1 MSRPSSL
8 PKLAECVRFEGMA
21 GAGPAAERG
30 NTLDKLY
37 REALGGVAELDP
49 NNDDHRGIAWAVG
62 MTRIL
67 ANKQADDV
75 GPEIF
80 TTESILWKEDDL
92 RVQAMGMQGTADCAL
107 PHARTSI
114 DLKTGQERNYMEQQA
129 LYALGFMSRY
139 KVDRWTVVLIYSDLR
154 TMKTLDFT
162 RPWAESIIRNLM
174 ARVNDPQS
182 VATPCDYCNWCAK
195 KYTCAERLETVAFW
209 AGKDPATIDWQAEM
223 NDPVKLAQFIN
234 LCSLITSK
242 DGLEDYARG
251 LAREKL
257 NTGEDVPGFV
267 LRNRKGRE
275 YVEPET
281 VAIHAEQLGIANILA
296 AYGSLSAEKFKG
308 LWETA
313 LSGVPFPTEEIK
325 SGPGSQFVASQPKP
339 KTKPSKS

>member
-8 PKLAECVRFEGMA
+8 PKLAECVRFEGKA

-37 REALGGVAELDP
+37 REVLGGVAALDP
-49 NNDDHRGIAWAVG
+49 NNEEHKGVSWAVDV
-62 MTRIL
+62 TRIL
-67 ANKQADDV
+67 AKKEADDV

-92 RVQAMGMQGTADCAL
+92 RVKAMGMQGTADCAL

-114 DLKTGQERNYMEQQA
+114 DLKSGQERNYIEQQA
-129 LYALGFMSRY
+129 LYALGFMARY
-139 KVDRWTVVLIYSDLR
+139 NVKAWTVVLLYSDLR
-154 TMKTLDFT
+154 QMREFKFT
-162 RPWAESIIRNLM
+162 QYWAENIIRQLM
-174 ARVNDPQS
+174 ARVNDPLS

-313 LSGVPFPTEEIK
+313 LSGVPFPSDEIK
-325 SGPGSQFVASQPKP
+325 SGPGSQFVASQPKQ
-339 KTKPSKS
+339 KTKPLKS

>member
-1 MSRPSSL
+1 
-8 PKLAECVRFEGMA
+8 
-21 GAGPAAERG
+21 
-30 NTLDKLY
+30 
-37 REALGGVAELDP
+37 
-49 NNDDHRGIAWAVG
+49 
-62 MTRIL
+62 
-67 ANKQADDV
+67 
-75 GPEIF
+75 
-80 TTESILWKEDDL
+80 
-92 RVQAMGMQGTADCAL
+92 
-107 PHARTSI
+107 
-114 DLKTGQERNYMEQQA
+114 
-129 LYALGFMSRY
+129 
-139 KVDRWTVVLIYSDLR
+139 
-154 TMKTLDFT
+154 MKTLDFT

-182 VATPCDYCNWCAK
+182 VATPCEYCNWCAK

-251 LAREKL
+251 LARDKL

-313 LSGVPFPTEEIK
+313 LSGVPFPTDEIK

-339 KTKPSKS
+339 KTKPLKS

>member
-8 PKLAECVRFEGMA
+8 PKLAECVRFEGKA

-37 REALGGVAELDP
+37 REVLGGVAELDP
-49 NNDDHRGIAWAVG
+49 NNEEHKGISWAVDV
-62 MTRIL
+62 TRIL
-67 ANKQADDV
+67 ANKQADDF

-107 PHARTSI
+107 PHARASI

-139 KVDRWTVVLIYSDLR
+139 NVDKWTVVLLYSDLR
-154 TMKTLDFT
+154 KMVELKFT
-162 RPWAESIIRNLM
+162 RYWAESMIRNLM
-174 ARVNDPQS
+174 ARVNDPLS

-195 KYTCAERLETVAFW
+195 KYTCPERLETVAFW

-251 LAREKL
+251 LARDKL

-313 LSGVPFPTEEIK
+313 LNGVPFPTDEIK

-339 KTKPSKS
+339 KTKPLKS

>member
-1 MSRPSSL
+1 
-8 PKLAECVRFEGMA
+8 MA

-37 REALGGVAELDP
+37 REVLGGVAALDP
-49 NNDDHRGIAWAVG
+49 NNEEHKGVSWAVDV
-62 MTRIL
+62 TRIL

-174 ARVNDPQS
+174 ARVNDPLS
-182 VATPCDYCNWCAK
+182 VATPCEYCNWCAK
-195 KYTCAERLETVAFW
+195 KYTCVERLETVAFW

-308 LWETA
+308 LWESA
-313 LSGVPFPTEEIK
+313 LSGVPFPSDEIK

-339 KTKPSKS
+339 KNKPSKS

>member
-1 MSRPSSL
+1 MIRPSSL

-37 REALGGVAELDP
+37 REVLGGVAVLDP
-49 NNDDHRGIAWAVG
+49 NDEEHKGISWAVD

-80 TTESILWKEDDL
+80 TAESILWNEDDL
-92 RVQAMGMQGTADCAL
+92 RVEALGMRGTADCAL

-114 DLKTGQERNYMEQQA
+114 DLKTGQERNYLEQQA
-129 LYALGFMSRY
+129 LYAIGFMARY
-139 KVDRWTVVLIYSDLR
+139 NVKEWTVVLLYSDLR
-154 TMKTLDFT
+154 MMREFKFT
-162 RPWAESIIRNLM
+162 QNWAEGIIRNLM
-174 ARVNDPQS
+174 AKVNDPVA

-195 KYTCAERLETVAFW
+195 RYTCSERLETVAFW
-209 AGKDPATIDWQAEM
+209 AGKDPATIDWQAEL
-223 NDPVKLAQFIN
+223 NDPVKLAQFISM
-234 LCSLITSK
+234 CSLITSK

-251 LAREKL
+251 LARDKL

-267 LRNRKGRE
+267 LRNRRGRE

-313 LSGVPFPTEEIK
+313 LSGVPFPTDEIK
-325 SGPGSQFVASQPKP
+325 SGPSSQFVASQPKP
-339 KTKPSKS
+339 KTKPLKS

>member
-37 REALGGVAELDP
+37 REVLGGVAELDP

-67 ANKQADDV
+67 AKKEADDV

-80 TTESILWKEDDL
+80 TTESILWNEDDL

-114 DLKTGQERNYMEQQA
+114 DLKSGQERNYIEQQA

-139 KVDRWTVVLIYSDLR
+139 NVDKWTVVLLYSDLR
-154 TMKTLDFT
+154 KMVELKFT
-162 RPWAESIIRNLM
+162 RYWAESMIRNLM
-174 ARVNDPQS
+174 ARVNDPLS

-195 KYTCAERLETVAFW
+195 KYTCEERLETVAFW

-223 NDPVKLAQFIN
+223 NDPVNLAQFIN

-251 LAREKL
+251 LARDKL

-313 LSGVPFPTEEIK
+313 LSGVPFPSDEIK

-339 KTKPSKS
+339 KTKQSKS

>member
-30 NTLDKLY
+30 NVLDKLY
-37 REALGGVAELDP
+37 REVLGGVAALDP
-49 NNDDHRGIAWAVG
+49 KNEEHNGIHWAVDV
-62 MTRIL
+62 TRIL

-114 DLKTGQERNYMEQQA
+114 DLKTGQERNYIEQQA
-129 LYALGFMSRY
+129 LYALGFMERY
-139 KVDRWTVVLIYSDLR
+139 NVKTWTVVLLYSDLR
-154 TMKTLDFT
+154 QMREFKFT
-162 RPWAESIIRNLM
+162 QYWAENIIRQLM
-174 ARVNDPQS
+174 ARVNDPLS
-182 VATPCDYCNWCAK
+182 LATPCDYCNWCAK

-209 AGKDPATIDWQAEM
+209 AGKDPATIDWKAEM

-251 LAREKL
+251 LARDKL

-313 LSGVPFPTEEIK
+313 LSGVPFPTDEIK

-339 KTKPSKS
+339 KTKPLKP

>member
-37 REALGGVAELDP
+37 REVLGGVAELDP

-80 TTESILWKEDDL
+80 TTESILWKEDEL

-162 RPWAESIIRNLM
+162 RPWAESIIRNLSFYK
-174 ARVNDPQS
+174 R
-182 VATPCDYCNWCAK
+182 
-195 KYTCAERLETVAFW
+195 R
-209 AGKDPATIDWQAEM
+209 
-223 NDPVKLAQFIN
+223 
-234 LCSLITSK
+234 
-242 DGLEDYARG
+242 DGDFE
-251 LAREKL
+251 
-257 NTGEDVPGFV
+257 
-267 LRNRKGRE
+267 
-275 YVEPET
+275 
-281 VAIHAEQLGIANILA
+281 
-296 AYGSLSAEKFKG
+296 
-308 LWETA
+308 
-313 LSGVPFPTEEIK
+313 
-325 SGPGSQFVASQPKP
+325 
-339 KTKPSKS
+339 

>member
-313 LSGVPFPTEEIK
+313 LSGVPFPTDEIK

>member
-37 REALGGVAELDP
+37 REVLGGVAELDP
-49 NNDDHRGIAWAVG
+49 NDDDHRGIAWAVG

-80 TTESILWKEDDL
+80 TTDIILWKEDDL
-92 RVQAMGMQGTADCAL
+92 RVQAMGLQGTADCAL

-139 KVDRWTVVLIYSDLR
+139 KVERWTVILIYSDLR
-154 TMKTLDFT
+154 TMKTLEFT

-174 ARVNDPQS
+174 ARVNDPAA
-182 VATPCDYCNWCAK
+182 VATPCEYCNWCAK

-209 AGKDPATIDWQAEM
+209 AGKDPGTIDWQAEM

-251 LAREKL
+251 LARDKL

-267 LRNRKGRE
+267 LRSRRGRE

-313 LSGVPFPTEEIK
+313 LSGVPFPTDEIK

-339 KTKPSKS
+339 KTKPLKS

>member
-30 NTLDKLY
+30 NVLDKLY
-37 REALGGVAELDP
+37 REVLGGVAELDP

-80 TTESILWKEDDL
+80 TTESILWKEDEL

-107 PHARTSI
+107 PHARASI

-139 KVDRWTVVLIYSDLR
+139 NVDKWTVVLLYSDLR
-154 TMKTLDFT
+154 KMVELKFT
-162 RPWAESIIRNLM
+162 RYWAESMIRNLM
-174 ARVNDPQS
+174 ARVNDPLS

-195 KYTCAERLETVAFW
+195 KYTCEERLETVAFW
-209 AGKDPATIDWQAEM
+209 AGKDPATIEWQAEM
-223 NDPVKLAQFIN
+223 NDPVNLAQFIN

-251 LAREKL
+251 LARDKL

-313 LSGVPFPTEEIK
+313 LSGVPFPSDEIK

>member
-1 MSRPSSL
+1 MIRPSSL

-37 REALGGVAELDP
+37 REVLGGVAALDP
-49 NNDDHRGIAWAVG
+49 NDEEHRGISWAVD

-67 ANKQADDV
+67 ANKQAEDV

-80 TTESILWKEDDL
+80 TTESILWHEDDL
-92 RVQAMGMQGTADCAL
+92 RVEALGMRGTADCAL

-114 DLKTGQERNYMEQQA
+114 DLKTGQERNYIEQQM
-129 LYALGFMSRY
+129 LYALGFMARY
-139 KVDRWTVVLIYSDLR
+139 KVKEWTVVLLYSDLR
-154 TMKTLDFT
+154 MMREFKFT
-162 RPWAESIIRNLM
+162 QNWAEGIIRNLM
-174 ARVNDPQS
+174 AKVHDPVA
-182 VATPCDYCNWCAK
+182 VATPCEYCNWCAK

-209 AGKDPATIDWQAEM
+209 AGKDPTIDWHDEL

-234 LCSLITSK
+234 MCSLITSK

-251 LAREKL
+251 LARDKL

-267 LRNRKGRE
+267 LRNRRGRE

-313 LSGVPFPTEEIK
+313 LSGVPFPTDEIK
-325 SGPGSQFVASQPKP
+325 SGPSSQFVASQPKP

>member
-1 MSRPSSL
+1 
-8 PKLAECVRFEGMA
+8 
-21 GAGPAAERG
+21 
-30 NTLDKLY
+30 
-37 REALGGVAELDP
+37 
-49 NNDDHRGIAWAVG
+49 
-62 MTRIL
+62 
-67 ANKQADDV
+67 
-75 GPEIF
+75 
-80 TTESILWKEDDL
+80 
-92 RVQAMGMQGTADCAL
+92 MGMQGTADCAL

-139 KVDRWTVVLIYSDLR
+139 NVDKWTVVLIYSDLR
-154 TMKTLDFT
+154 TMKTLEFT
-162 RPWAESIIRNLM
+162 RPWAESIICNLM
-174 ARVNDPQS
+174 ARVNDPVA

-195 KYTCAERLETVAFW
+195 RYTCAERLETVAFW
-209 AGKDPATIDWQAEM
+209 AGKDPATIDWQSEM
-223 NDPVKLAQFIN
+223 DDPVKLAQFIN
-234 LCSLITSK
+234 MCSLITSK

-251 LAREKL
+251 LARDKL

-267 LRNRKGRE
+267 LRNRRGRE

-313 LSGVPFPTEEIK
+313 LSGVPFPTDEIK

>member
-30 NTLDKLY
+30 NVLDKLY
-37 REALGGVAELDP
+37 REVLGGVAELDP

-80 TTESILWKEDDL
+80 TTESILWKEDEL

-114 DLKTGQERNYMEQQA
+114 DLKTGQERNYMEQQS

-139 KVDRWTVVLIYSDLR
+139 NVDRWTVVLIYSDLR

-174 ARVNDPQS
+174 ARVNDPQA
-182 VATPCDYCNWCAK
+182 VATPCEYCNWCAK

-251 LAREKL
+251 LARDKL

-313 LSGVPFPTEEIK
+313 LSGVPFPTDEIK

-339 KTKPSKS
+339 KTKPLKS

>member
-1 MSRPSSL
+1 
-8 PKLAECVRFEGMA
+8 MA

-37 REALGGVAELDP
+37 REVLGGVAALDP
-49 NNDDHRGIAWAVG
+49 NNEEHKGVSWAVDV
-62 MTRIL
+62 TRIL
-67 ANKQADDV
+67 AKKEADDV

-114 DLKTGQERNYMEQQA
+114 DLKSGQERNYVEQQA
-129 LYALGFMSRY
+129 LYALGFMERY
-139 KVDRWTVVLIYSDLR
+139 NVKTWTVVLLYSDLR
-154 TMKTLDFT
+154 QMREFKFT
-162 RPWAESIIRNLM
+162 QYWAENIIRQLM

-182 VATPCDYCNWCAK
+182 VATPCEYCNWCAK

-209 AGKDPATIDWQAEM
+209 AGKDPATIDWHAEM

-313 LSGVPFPTEEIK
+313 LSGVPFPTDEIK

>member
-1 MSRPSSL
+1 MIRPSSL

-30 NTLDKLY
+30 NVLDKLY
-37 REALGGVAELDP
+37 REVLGGVAELDP

-80 TTESILWKEDDL
+80 TTESILWKEDEL

-174 ARVNDPQS
+174 ARVNDPES
-182 VATPCDYCNWCAK
+182 VATPCEYCNWCAK

-234 LCSLITSK
+234 LCSIITSK

-251 LAREKL
+251 LARDKL

-313 LSGVPFPTEEIK
+313 LSGVPFPTDEIK

-339 KTKPSKS
+339 KTKPLKS

>member
-37 REALGGVAELDP
+37 REVLGGVAELDP
-49 NNDDHRGIAWAVG
+49 NDDDHRGIAWAVG

-92 RVQAMGMQGTADCAL
+92 RVQAMGLQGTADCAL

-139 KVDRWTVVLIYSDLR
+139 KVESWTVILIYSDLR
-154 TMKTLDFT
+154 TMKTLEFT

-174 ARVNDPQS
+174 ARINDPIA
-182 VATPCDYCNWCAK
+182 VATPCEYCNWCAK
-195 KYTCAERLETVAFW
+195 KYTCPERLETVAFW

-234 LCSLITSK
+234 LCSIITSK

-251 LAREKL
+251 LARDKL

-313 LSGVPFPTEEIK
+313 LSGVPFPTDEIK

-339 KTKPSKS
+339 KTKPQS

>member
-1 MSRPSSL
+1 MIRPSSL

-37 REALGGVAELDP
+37 REVLGGVAVLDP
-49 NNDDHRGIAWAVG
+49 NDEEHKGISWAVD

-80 TTESILWKEDDL
+80 ITESILWKEDDL
-92 RVQAMGMQGTADCAL
+92 RVEAMGMRGTADCAL

-114 DLKTGQERNYMEQQA
+114 DLKTGQERNYIEQQA
-129 LYALGFMSRY
+129 LYALGFMARY
-139 KVDRWTVVLIYSDLR
+139 NVKEWTVVLLYSDLR
-154 TMKTLDFT
+154 LMMKYKFT
-162 RPWAESIIRNLM
+162 QYWAETMIRHLM
-174 ARVNDPQS
+174 AKVHDS
-182 VATPCDYCNWCAK
+182 VAVATPCEYCNWCAK

-209 AGKDPATIDWQAEM
+209 AGKDPTVDWHDEL

-234 LCSLITSK
+234 MCSLITSK

-251 LAREKL
+251 LARDKL

-267 LRNRKGRE
+267 LRNRRGRE

-313 LSGVPFPTEEIK
+313 LSGVPFPTDEIK

>member
-30 NTLDKLY
+30 NVLDKLY
-37 REALGGVAELDP
+37 REVLGGVAALDP
-49 NNDDHRGIAWAVG
+49 KNEEHNGIHWAVDV
-62 MTRIL
+62 TRIL

-114 DLKTGQERNYMEQQA
+114 DLKSGQERNYIEQQA
-129 LYALGFMSRY
+129 LYALGFMARY
-139 KVDRWTVVLIYSDLR
+139 NVKAWTVVLLYSDLR
-154 TMKTLDFT
+154 QMREFKFT
-162 RPWAESIIRNLM
+162 QYWAETIIRNLM
-174 ARVNDPQS
+174 ARVNDPLS

-251 LAREKL
+251 LARDKL

-313 LSGVPFPTEEIK
+313 LNGVPFPTDEIK

-339 KTKPSKS
+339 KTKPLKS

>member
-37 REALGGVAELDP
+37 REVLGGVAELDP

-80 TTESILWKEDDL
+80 TTESILWKEDEL

-114 DLKTGQERNYMEQQA
+114 DLKTGQERNYMEQQS

-139 KVDRWTVVLIYSDLR
+139 NVDRWTVVLIYSDLR

-174 ARVNDPQS
+174 ARVNDPES
-182 VATPCDYCNWCAK
+182 VATPCEYCNWCAK

-234 LCSLITSK
+234 LCSIITSK

-251 LAREKL
+251 LARDKL

-313 LSGVPFPTEEIK
+313 LSGVPFPTDEIK

-339 KTKPSKS
+339 KTKPLKS

>member
-8 PKLAECVRFEGMA
+8 PKLAECVRFEGKA

-37 REALGGVAELDP
+37 REVLGGVAELDP
-49 NNDDHRGIAWAVG
+49 NNEEHKGISWAVDV
-62 MTRIL
+62 TRIL

-114 DLKTGQERNYMEQQA
+114 DLKSGQERNYMEQQA
-129 LYALGFMSRY
+129 LYALGFMARY
-139 KVDRWTVVLIYSDLR
+139 NVDKWTVILLYSDLR
-154 TMKTLDFT
+154 KMVELKFT
-162 RPWAESIIRNLM
+162 RYWAESMIRNLM
-174 ARVNDPQS
+174 ARVNDPLS

-234 LCSLITSK
+234 LCSIITSK

-251 LAREKL
+251 LARDKL
-257 NTGEDVPGFV
+257 NTGENVPGFV

-313 LSGVPFPTEEIK
+313 LSGVPFPTDEIK

-339 KTKPSKS
+339 KTKPQP

>member
-37 REALGGVAELDP
+37 REVLGGVAALDP
-49 NNDDHRGIAWAVG
+49 NNEEHKGVSWAVDV
-62 MTRIL
+62 TRIL
-67 ANKQADDV
+67 AKKEADDV

-114 DLKTGQERNYMEQQA
+114 DLKSGQERNYVEQQA
-129 LYALGFMSRY
+129 LYALGFMERY
-139 KVDRWTVVLIYSDLR
+139 NVKTWTVVLLYSDLR
-154 TMKTLDFT
+154 QMREFKFT
-162 RPWAESIIRNLM
+162 QYWAENIIRQLM

-182 VATPCDYCNWCAK
+182 VATPCEYCNWCAK

-209 AGKDPATIDWQAEM
+209 AGKDPATIDWHAEM

-313 LSGVPFPTEEIK
+313 LSGVPFPTDEIK

>member
-1 MSRPSSL
+1 
-8 PKLAECVRFEGMA
+8 MA

-37 REALGGVAELDP
+37 REVLGGVAELDP

-80 TTESILWKEDDL
+80 TTESILWKEDEL

-174 ARVNDPQS
+174 ARVNDPES
-182 VATPCDYCNWCAK
+182 VATPCEYCNWCAK

-234 LCSLITSK
+234 LCSIITSK

-251 LAREKL
+251 LARDKL

-313 LSGVPFPTEEIK
+313 LSGVPFPTDEIK

>member
-8 PKLAECVRFEGMA
+8 PKLAECVRFEGLA

-37 REALGGVAELDP
+37 REVLGGVAELDP
-49 NNDDHRGIAWAVG
+49 NNDEHRGIAWAVG

-313 LSGVPFPTEEIK
+313 LSGVPFPTDEIK

>member
-30 NTLDKLY
+30 NVLDKLY
-37 REALGGVAELDP
+37 REVLGGVAELDP
-49 NNDDHRGIAWAVG
+49 NNDDHRGISWAVD

-114 DLKTGQERNYMEQQA
+114 DLKTGQERNYIEQQA
-129 LYALGFMSRY
+129 LYALGFMERY
-139 KVDRWTVVLIYSDLR
+139 NVKTWTVVLLYSDLR
-154 TMKTLDFT
+154 QMREFKFT
-162 RPWAESIIRNLM
+162 QYWAETIIRNLM
-174 ARVNDPQS
+174 ARVNDPLS
-182 VATPCDYCNWCAK
+182 VATPCEYCNWCAK

-223 NDPVKLAQFIN
+223 NEPIKLAQFIN

-313 LSGVPFPTEEIK
+313 LSGVPFPTDEIK

-339 KTKPSKS
+339 KTKPLK

>member
-1 MSRPSSL
+1 
-8 PKLAECVRFEGMA
+8 
-21 GAGPAAERG
+21 
-30 NTLDKLY
+30 
-37 REALGGVAELDP
+37 
-49 NNDDHRGIAWAVG
+49 

-80 TTESILWKEDDL
+80 TTESILWNEDDL
-92 RVQAMGMQGTADCAL
+92 RVEACGMRGTADCAL

-114 DLKTGQERNYMEQQA
+114 DLKTGQERNYIEQQA
-129 LYALGFMSRY
+129 LYALGFMARY
-139 KVDRWTVVLIYSDLR
+139 NVDKWTVVLLYSDLR
-154 TMKTLDFT
+154 KMTAIDFT
-162 RPWAESIIRNLM
+162 WSWAEIIIRNLM
-174 ARVNDPQS
+174 ARVNDPVA
-182 VATPCDYCNWCAK
+182 VATPCEYCNWCAK
-195 KYTCAERLETVAFW
+195 RYTCAERLETVAFW
-209 AGKDPATIDWQAEM
+209 AGKDPTIDWHDEL
-223 NDPVKLAQFIN
+223 NDPVKLAQFISM
-234 LCSLITSK
+234 CSLITSK

-251 LAREKL
+251 LARDKL

-267 LRNRKGRE
+267 LRNRRGRE

-281 VAIHAEQLGIANILA
+281 VAIHAEQLGISNILA

-313 LSGVPFPTEEIK
+313 LGGVPFPTDEIK

>member
-1 MSRPSSL
+1 MIRPSSL

-30 NTLDKLY
+30 NVLDKLY
-37 REALGGVAELDP
+37 REVLGGVAELDP

-80 TTESILWKEDDL
+80 TTESILWKEDEL

-114 DLKTGQERNYMEQQA
+114 DLKTGQERNYMEQQS

-139 KVDRWTVVLIYSDLR
+139 NVDRWTVVLIYSDLR

-182 VATPCDYCNWCAK
+182 VATPCDYCNWCK
-195 KYTCAERLETVAFW
+195 NKFTCEPRLEKVAW
-209 AGKDPATIDWQAEM
+209 WYKQSGDAIDWDKELD
-223 NDPVKLAQFIN
+223 DPDKLAQFLD
-234 LCSLITSK
+234 LCSIISR
-242 DGLEDYARG
+242 DGG
-251 LAREKL
+251 LHDLAKEKAKAIL
-257 NTGEDVPGFV
+257 SGGGKLTGFG
-267 LRNRKGRE
+267 LRSRKGTE
-275 YVEPET
+275 FIEPKDIAQH
-281 VAIHAEQLGIANILA
+281 VDALGIDAILA
-296 AYGSLSAEKFKG
+296 AYGNMRAEKFRG
-308 LWETA
+308 LWEA
-313 LSGVPFPTEEIK
+313 KLGSEPVPTSIIQ
-325 SGPGSQFVASQPKP
+325 SGPGSSYVSATK
-339 KTKPSKS
+339 KTTKPQP